1 MIYVNKYA
9 IFPSAT
15 FKRELKE
22 IIYYFKQKL
31 KEPIIAKNF
40 YKNVIKEINSL
51 EFMPERHIKITY
63 YKDKKRNLHRLL
75 IYNYVIIY
83 EVDNSTQQ
91 VFILHIFHNTQNYLN
106 QI

>member
-1 MIYVNKYA
+1 MIYINKYA

-15 FKRELKE
+15 FKIELKE

-31 KEPIIAKNF
+31 KEPIIANNL
-40 YKNVIKEINSL
+40 YKKIIKEINSL
-51 EFMPERHIKITY
+51 EFMPERHIKITD

-83 EVDNSTQQ
+83 EVVNDTRSSFYFTY
-91 VFILHIFHNTQNYLN
+91 FS
-106 QI
+106 